1 MSDSYHCTY
10 KMVFPIDE
18 YGRLGGLYS
27 LADLPIME
35 HKEMTRTGVIEA
47 QDQNRQTFKIRDTE
61 KNFVEWVPMEDVTV
75 VQDARKFLVEDNG

>member
-1 MSDSYHCTY
+1 MSDLYHCTY
-10 KMVFPIDE
+10 KKVFPIDE
-18 YGRLGGLYS
+18 FGRLGGFYS

-61 KNFVEWVPMEDVTV
+61 KNFVEWVPMDDVTV
-75 VQDARKFLVEDNG
+75 VQDSRKLLNE

>member
-1 MSDSYHCTY
+1 MSDLYKCTY
-10 KMVFPIDE
+10 KKVFPIDE
-18 YGRLGGLYS
+18 YGRLGGFYS

-61 KNFVEWVPMEDVTV
+61 KNFVEWVPMDDVTV
-75 VQDARKFLVEDNG
+75 VQDPRKLLV

>member
-1 MSDSYHCTY
+1 MTIYNCTY
-10 KMVFPIDE
+10 KKVFPIDE
-18 YGRLGGLYS
+18 YGRLGGFYS

>member
-1 MSDSYHCTY
+1 M
-10 KMVFPIDE
+10 FPVDE
-18 YGRLGGLYS
+18 YGRLGGFYS

-61 KNFVEWVPMEDVTV
+61 KNFVEWVPMDDVTV
-75 VQDARKFLVEDNG
+75 VQDSRKLLNE

>member
-1 MSDSYHCTY
+1 MSDLYKCTY
-10 KMVFPIDE
+10 KKVFPIDE
-18 YGRLGGLYS
+18 YGRLGGFYS

-61 KNFVEWVPMEDVTV
+61 KNFVEWVPMDDVTV
-75 VQDARKFLVEDNG
+75 VQDDRKLLHG